1 MNNVIKQAQ
10 ELKEDA
16 KTSKVKAIRMKD
28 TRKLDQ
34 ALEELNEAIDLL
46 KEEYNRI
53 KNNKVEYAQ
62 YKNDLYQELAD
73 CYGMKGGIYRR
84 KALLGHDRK
93 YLVDSARM
101 YKQGLKYEINDSYN
115 LSNSVV
121 IPILIDPTNLEEKR
135 PKIQEGIKKIEE
147 QVQGKRRDQW
157 WAWADLG
164 LFNVLMGNDE
174 AAFKAYG
181 HFTELGARAQDYES
195 TLTVLSQLLDSLQTS
210 ESDTPT
216 IKQVARSINNVMVFL
231 KENKPGEVSLR

>member
-1 MNNVIKQAQ
+1 M
-10 ELKEDA
+10 
-16 KTSKVKAIRMKD
+16 
-28 TRKLDQ
+28 
-34 ALEELNEAIDLL
+34 
-46 KEEYNRI
+46 
-53 KNNKVEYAQ
+53 
-62 YKNDLYQELAD
+62 
-73 CYGMKGGIYRR
+73 
-84 KALLGHDRK
+84 
-93 YLVDSARM
+93 
-101 YKQGLKYEINDSYN
+101 
-115 LSNSVV
+115 
-121 IPILIDPTNLEEKR
+121 IDPTNLEEKR

-174 AAFKAYG
+174 AAFNAYG